1 MPQIRST
8 QTAGVPVWVKGS
20 LVLVAQGMVIQS
32 VAQVVP
38 TLLPS
43 AGVPPVMLK
52 DMAGVLTR
60 IEKKSSSIILNVRF
74 FKSSTCI
81 GTSSILYSTKVPV
94 HPHANGV
101 VSIGQL

>member
-1 MPQIRST
+1 M
-8 QTAGVPVWVKGS
+8 
-20 LVLVAQGMVIQS
+20 LVAQGMVIQS

-60 IEKKSSSIILNVRF
+60 IEKKSSSIIVLNVRF

>member
-1 MPQIRST
+1 MVAELKTMPQMRST
-8 QTAGVPVWVKGS
+8 QTAGLPVWVKGS

-52 DMAGVLTR
+52 DMAGVFTIKASRAGNVNLSTD
-60 IEKKSSSIILNVRF
+60 IISLM
-74 FKSSTCI
+74 
-81 GTSSILYSTKVPV
+81 
-94 HPHANGV
+94 
-101 VSIGQL
+101 

>member
-52 DMAGVLTR
+52 DMAGGLTR
-60 IEKKSSSIILNVRF
+60 IEKKSSSIILNVKDF
-74 FKSSTCI
+74 LKVVPVSGQAVYCI
-81 GTSSILYSTKVPV
+81 PQKFLSILT
-94 HPHANGV
+94 
-101 VSIGQL
+101 QME